1 MRGRALLRGWGLLC
15 VVGVLLP
22 FGCFGETVSP
32 KILIVLVSGVLLT
45 ILPSISTISSR
56 PPPPRAFPPQYR
68 PSPPSFP
75 LLCACPP
82 FPHRY
87 FILHH
92 KMVLSLV
99 GPMDE
104 EKELEMVAS
113 DWNLDMA
120 NAPNP
125 TQMHKGELSTAL
137 HRLID
142 LWTEKIDEDE

>member
-1 MRGRALLRGWGLLC
+1 
-15 VVGVLLP
+15 
-22 FGCFGETVSP
+22 
-32 KILIVLVSGVLLT
+32 
-45 ILPSISTISSR
+45 
-56 PPPPRAFPPQYR
+56 
-68 PSPPSFP
+68 
-75 LLCACPP
+75 
-82 FPHRY
+82 
-87 FILHH
+87 
-92 KMVLSLV
+92 MVLSLV

-104 EKELEMVAS
+104 EKELEMVTS